1 MKLIH
6 FFWSLL
12 ILAILIY
19 IPSLFYRTNA
29 KLHGGTDLYAFY
41 FILWTITSIL
51 SPILLILSKVRVI
64 REKMP
69 FTQTLLLVFNLYFA
83 IHGMY
88 LVLTGEIAKDRLP
101 IFLLFF
107 LNVLWAVLFI
117 LLRASKAHKN
127 QTT

>member
-19 IPSLFYRTNA
+19 IPSLFYRTSA

-41 FILWTITSIL
+41 LILWTITSIL
-51 SPILLILSKVRVI
+51 SPILLILNKLRIISRI
-64 REKMP
+64 TP
-69 FTQTLLLVFNLYFA
+69 FIQSLLIVFNLYFG

-88 LVLTGEIAKDRLP
+88 LVLAGEIPTDASL
-101 IFLLFF
+101 IFLLFC
-107 LNVLWAVLFI
+107 LNIIWAILFI
-117 LLRASKAHKN
+117 LYSMAIAHKN
-127 QTT
+127 RTS